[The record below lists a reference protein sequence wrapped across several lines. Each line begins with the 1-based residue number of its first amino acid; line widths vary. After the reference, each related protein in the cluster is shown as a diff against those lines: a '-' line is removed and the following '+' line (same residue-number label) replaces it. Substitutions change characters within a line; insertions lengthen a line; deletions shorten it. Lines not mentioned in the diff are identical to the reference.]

1 MDNLNKYMKFI
12 PGIEPL
18 NESSEEDL
26 WFVFRGDKMM
36 VKNVGEQ
43 IDLPNS
49 VDVIN
54 LKFIDTYYIGTLN
67 NRNCFCAVMDSEP
80 NNLKHH
86 LEFQTLR
93 NISMNLEKE
102 LFTVCARA
110 FSVILWDRNNKFCG
124 RCGSTTETKANE
136 RAKVCPKCGFISY
149 PRISPAVIM
158 AVIKGDEILL
168 AHNRNFAG
176 DMYSVVAGFV
186 DAGETF
192 EQCVKREVYEE
203 IGIKVK
209 NIKYFDSQPWPFPD
223 SLMVGFIAEYD
234 SGEIEVD
241 GNEIETAAWFSKD
254 SLPRIPLKGTIARDL
269 IDWFIENH

>member
-1 MDNLNKYMKFI
+1 MDNLNKYMRFI

-26 WFVFRGDKMM
+26 WFVFRGDKML

-43 IDLPNS
+43 IDFPNS
-49 VDVIN
+49 IDVSN

-80 NNLKHH
+80 SSLNHH

-93 NISMNLEKE
+93 NISMSLDKE

-124 RCGSTTETKANE
+124 RCGSTTETKVNE

-158 AVIKGDEILL
+158 AVVKGDEILL

-223 SLMVGFIAEYD
+223 SLMVGFTAEYD

-254 SLPRIPLKGTIARDL
+254 SLPRIPLRGTIARDL